1 MDNQNLYAVLLG
13 GKIRK
18 NHLME
23 DHHLVFVVAE
33 NEIEARK
40 LSKRKWDAEEIHV
53 DGTQKIKEVDGY
65 KINLQKI
72 DKHDDDFQINPTY
85 SK

>member
-1 MDNQNLYAVLLG
+1 MLLG

-18 NHLME
+18 NNLME

-33 NEIEARK
+33 NEIEART
-40 LSKRKWDAEEIHV
+40 LSKKKWNAEEIHV
-53 DGTQKIKEVDGY
+53 DGTQKINKVDGY
-65 KINLQKI
+65 KLILQKT
-72 DKHDDDFQINPTY
+72 DEADDVLEINPKY